1 MPTQGDESRFD
12 ESHFDALAKGDRE
25 TENLLVAH
33 FSPAVLL
40 YLRTRLPSNEFVED
54 AREETFVRVLRF
66 FRGGHV
72 MTDPADLPAFLHSIC
87 NNVALEILRSRHSI
101 SR

>member
-1 MPTQGDESRFD
+1 MPTPGDESRFD
-12 ESHFDALAKGDRE
+12 ENHFRALARGDRE
-25 TENLLVAH
+25 TENLLIAH
-33 FSPAVLL
+33 FSPGVLL
-40 YLRTRLPSNEFVED
+40 YLRARLPSEEFVED

-66 FRGGHV
+66 FHEGHV

-87 NNVALEILRSRHSI
+87 KNVALEILRSRHSI